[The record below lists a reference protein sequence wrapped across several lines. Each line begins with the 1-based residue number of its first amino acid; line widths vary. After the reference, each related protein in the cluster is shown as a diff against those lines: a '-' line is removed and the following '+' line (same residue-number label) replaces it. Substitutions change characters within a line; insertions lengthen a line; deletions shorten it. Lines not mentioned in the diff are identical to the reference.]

1 LRPVEAWLTS
11 SAGFDQDH
19 QDKTGIDKRS
29 ASIKGLHGGETSFP
43 KLVAPIL
50 FIVAAVLPEV
60 HFAADPILFYPFYPF
75 LGFEP
80 FVYHDKPWF
89 VTPIGG
95 VFAAIVWGSLIYL
108 LSSIRRR

>member
-1 LRPVEAWLTS
+1 MRFDTDVRNLREPYLVSLM
-11 SAGFDQDH
+11 
-19 QDKTGIDKRS
+19 K
-29 ASIKGLHGGETSFP
+29 LHLSPSFP

-95 VFAAIVWGSLIYL
+95 LFAAIVWGSLIYL